1 MKKHFALVLS
11 FVLSYNFISYASAD
25 SYTTQSNP
33 PSWGLDRI
41 DQRSQEVD
49 NKYQYFYDG
58 SGVDIYVL
66 DSGINTGHVDF
77 TGRIKTGISYT
88 SDTVED
94 CHGHGTHVSG
104 IAAGSTHGVAK
115 GANIVPV
122 KILDCNKNGSIFD
135 AIAAVDWVIAQHD
148 SSKAAV
154 MNLSFASGS
163 FVPTLNAKLVDAIAD
178 NIVVVAGAGNLS
190 ADASN
195 YSPSGEPAILTVAG
209 ATQGNNDGN
218 GVFPTS
224 NYGSVVDLWAPSSYI
239 VSAWKG
245 SSTATRSAT
254 GTSQAAP
261 FVSGVA
267 AIAIEQYPNYSAQ
280 QIMDLILSTATQN
293 ALPSV
298 PAGTTSKMIYSLLNN
313 SLQES
318 VVTTTTTTTT
328 TVPVT
333 TTTTVPATTTT
344 TVPVTTTT
352 TAVPE
357 STTTTVPV
365 ATTITVVVE
374 STTTTQAPATTTT
387 TVVPETTTTTV
398 VPETTTTTTTTTT
411 VVKTVAAPSS
421 GGGSSGGGASSQ
433 TTTVPKV
440 DVPTSTVVTV
450 QLTPTTVPVVQ
461 PVVEVLPVKTV
472 DVVVNNK
479 IKVSKLLCFKGK
491 VLRRIVGF
499 NPKCPSGFAVK
510 SVSVSSANKKQ
521 KVNRKD

>member
-1 MKKHFALVLS
+1 MKKQFALVLS

-41 DQRSQEVD
+41 DQRGQEVN

-66 DSGINTGHVDF
+66 DSGINTNHVDF

-88 SDTVED
+88 SETVED

-122 KILDCNKNGSIFD
+122 KMLDCNKNGSIFD

-154 MNLSFASGS
+154 MNLSFASSS
-163 FVPTLNAKLVDAIAD
+163 FVPSFNAKLVDAIAD
-178 NIVVVAGAGNLS
+178 NIVVVAGAGNS
-190 ADASN
+190 SSDAAN
-195 YSPSGEPAILTVAG
+195 YSPSGEPAVLTVAG
-209 ATQGNNDGN
+209 ATQGNSGGN

-239 VSAWKG
+239 VSAWTG
-245 SSTATRSAT
+245 SSTATKSAT

-267 AIAIEQYPNYSAQ
+267 ALAIQQYPNYSAQ

-298 PAGTTSKMIYSLLNN
+298 PAGTTSKMIYSLLDNA
-313 SLQES
+313 LQES
-318 VVTTTTTTTT
+318 AVTTTTTTTT
-328 TVPVT
+328 TISTTTT

-344 TVPVTTTT
+344 TV
-352 TAVPE
+352 VPE
-357 STTTTVPV
+357 STTTT
-365 ATTITVVVE
+365 TVVSE
-374 STTTTQAPATTTT
+374 TTTTT
-387 TVVPETTTTTV
+387 TVVPETTTTTTVVVPETTTTTTTV

-411 VVKTVAAPSS
+411 AAPSTKTASAPSS
-421 GGGSSGGGASSQ
+421 GSGGSSQ

-440 DVPTSTVVTV
+440 DVPTPVVVTV
-450 QLTPTTVPVVQ
+450 QPTPTTVPVVQ
-461 PVVEVLPVKTV
+461 PIVEVPPVKTV
-472 DVVVNNK
+472 DVVVDNK
-479 IKVSKLLCFKGK
+479 IKVNKLLCVKGK
-491 VLRRIVGF
+491 VLRRIVGS

-510 SVSVSSANKKQ
+510 SVKVSSANKK
-521 KVNRKD
+521 

>member
-11 FVLSYNFISYASAD
+11 FILSYNFISYASAD

-49 NKYQYFYDG
+49 DKYQYFYDG

-115 GANIVPV
+115 GANIIPV

-135 AIAAVDWVIAQHD
+135 VIAAVDWVIAQHD
-148 SSKAAV
+148 SSRTAV

-178 NIVVVAGAGNLS
+178 NIVVVAGAGNSS
-190 ADASN
+190 ADAAN
-195 YSPSGEPAILTVAG
+195 YSPSGEPAVLTVAG

-245 SSTATRSAT
+245 SSTATKSAT

-267 AIAIEQYPNYSAQ
+267 AMAIEQYPNYSAQ

-313 SLQES
+313 TLQES
-318 VVTTTTTTTT
+318 VVTTT

-352 TAVPE
+352 IVVSE

-365 ATTITVVVE
+365 TTTVVLE
-374 STTTTQAPATTTT
+374 STTTTTQVPVTTTT
-387 TVVPETTTTTV
+387 TVVPETTTTTTTV
-398 VPETTTTTTTTTT
+398 VPETTTTT

-421 GGGSSGGGASSQ
+421 GGGSSGSGGSSQ

-450 QLTPTTVPVVQ
+450 QPTPTTVPVVQ
-461 PVVEVLPVKTV
+461 PVVEVLPVKIV
-472 DVVVNNK
+472 DVVVDNK
-479 IKVSKLLCFKGK
+479 RKVKKLLCFKGK